1 MTGVVGDR
9 GERLA
14 AEYLE
19 REGYSIL
26 HRNYRF
32 GRSEIDLIARRGRT
46 IVFVEV
52 KTRTSARYGEP
63 EEAVTGEKIRR
74 IRRVASAWLS
84 GRGMGET
91 ECRFDVVAVLLAG
104 DAPEI
109 RHTEDI
115 FS

>member
-9 GERLA
+9 GEQMA

-19 REGYSIL
+19 REGYEIL

-32 GRSEIDLIARRGRT
+32 GRSEIDLIARQGRT

-52 KTRTSARYGEP
+52 KTRRTAGYGEP
-63 EEAVTGEKIRR
+63 EEAVTREKIRR
-74 IRRVASAWLS
+74 IRRVASAYLAQ
-84 GRGMGET
+84 RRIGECD
-91 ECRFDVVAVLLAG
+91 CRFDVVAVLLAG
-104 DAPEI
+104 DTPTL